1 MASTASIGH
10 GPAPNGTT
18 FLVRMI
24 LAATFLSGCA
34 QPPGSDDVA
43 TRPDD
48 GAVEPGVEV
57 DDGGGGEAE
66 DEAGAEFE
74 AGEADDGETTLDP
87 DAACTSAGVEA
98 VVERLPVDIIWV
110 VDNSA
115 SMRPAIEQV
124 QSGLNDFAALVGG
137 AGLDYHV
144 LMLSLRGVGETTTS
158 GGTRFQACIPPPL
171 GGPSCADNPPLF
183 HQVEVDIRSTQ
194 PLEQFLGTLG
204 QTAGYTALDER
215 GSDPWL
221 DLLRPEATKTIVV
234 VTDDNARMVERS
246 GTSFVAGPGGGATG
260 DPAATA
266 DWFETTTDVSDGS
279 NPFNSLTLPEGILDP
294 RWGGLFDGYTFSAL
308 YGWGSETDP
317 SVPCTY
323 SGGTEPPSSGPT
335 YTELVT
341 RRSGVRARIC
351 DGPAAWGPFFDGVA
365 TAVERA
371 SRVDC
376 TIPIP
381 EPPAG
386 MTFERDM
393 INVLVDDG
401 SGSVAVYKVPS
412 AADCDDR
419 GGWYYDDE
427 SAPTAVV
434 LCPATCERVQPTGGA
449 TTRVDVQFGC
459 ATILL

>member
-1 MASTASIGH
+1 MTGIEHHRSTKHGSFRLASALG
-10 GPAPNGTT
+10 ALL
-18 FLVRMI
+18 F
-24 LAATFLSGCA
+24 AGCA
-34 QPPGSDDVA
+34 QPPASDDVA
-43 TRPDD
+43 THPDD
-48 GAVEPGVEV
+48 GAVDPGADV
-57 DDGGGGEAE
+57 DDAPEGGDA
-66 DEAGAEFE
+66 D
-74 AGEADDGETTLDP
+74 ADDGSDIDLAEAEAEETTLDP
-87 DAACTSAGVEA
+87 DAACTSASVEA

-124 QSGLNDFAALVGG
+124 QAGLNDFATLVGG
-137 AGLDYHV
+137 AGLDYRV
-144 LMLSLRGVGETTTS
+144 LMLSLRGVGETTTA
-158 GGTRFQACIPPPL
+158 GGTRFQVCIPPPL
-171 GGPSCADNPPLF
+171 AGASCADNPPLF
-183 HQVEVDIRSTQ
+183 YQVQVDIRSTQ

-204 QTAGYTALDER
+204 QTAGYTVLDER

-234 VTDDNARMVERS
+234 VSDDNARLVERS
-246 GTSFVAGPGGGATG
+246 GGVFVAGPSGGATG
-260 DPAATA
+260 DPVATA
-266 DWFETTTDVSDGS
+266 DWFETTTDVADGS
-279 NPFNSLTLPEGILDP
+279 NPFNGLTLPEGILDP

-308 YGWGSETDP
+308 YGWGSETDR

-323 SGGTEPPSSGPT
+323 SDGTEPPSSGPT
-335 YTELVT
+335 YTELVS
-341 RRSGVRARIC
+341 RRSGVRAQIC

-376 TIPIP
+376 TISIP
-381 EPPAG
+381 EPPPG
-386 MTFERDM
+386 ETFQRDM

-434 LCPATCERVQPTGGA
+434 LCPATCERVQPTGGT

-459 ATILL
+459 ETILL